1 MNLAQTKVA
10 LENKVVDFLKNSL
23 QEEVDVTA
31 NYDANNGFMTVILK
45 ENKPE
50 EGNKKEQLLYS
61 IIYNENEDD
70 IAITALSRITISDE
84 FGPSIITH
92 NGIPVAGAFL
102 NGVKQIIVTAMDVVY
117 HPEKYVAA
125 EQEEQ
130 SQPQTEVEA

>member
-92 NGIPVAGAFL
+92 NGIPVAGTLL
-102 NGVKQIIVTAMDVVY
+102 NGIKQIIVTAMDVVY
-117 HPEKYVAA
+117 HPEKYATPEVS
-125 EQEEQ
+125 E
-130 SQPQTEVEA
+130 TEAPAVE